1 MRSSNPV
8 FSRRGFSRDN
18 GHAGFN
24 AAPQAGAATT
34 GANPFAQGTAANPYA
49 TNPYAQQGTQ
59 PGAPAPART
68 DAMTIDDVV
77 TRTAMTLGLVVVAAA
92 IAWWVMPVDQANLGS
107 AYGVAIGAAII
118 GFVLSLV
125 NSFKRRPSPALILTY
140 AAFEGVFLGIVSNI
154 VSVYVAPGAAM
165 QAVLGTMAVF
175 AGVLIAYRTGLIRV
189 TRRFY
194 GFVMAAAIG
203 SAVAPTHQERAP
215 RPAPCAGPR
224 PACAARERHA
234 ARRRRRPWQRR
245 WSATGQ
251 MTWRSLTTPGFNRYP
266 RLPTSAWP
274 VPVPAV
280 SALRH
285 EMDRSFGPR
294 FIPISAVTWEND
306 SPPGRRS
313 HPGGDS
319 VTVGARCD
327 SDTPW

>member
-24 AAPQAGAATT
+24 AAPQAGAAAT

-77 TRTAMTLGLVVVAAA
+77 TRTAMTLGTVIVAAA
-92 IAWWVMPVDQANLGS
+92 IAWWVLPVDQANLGT

-125 NSFKRRPSPALILTY
+125 NSFKRPSPPLILTY

-203 SAVAPTHQERAP
+203 FMLLMMVNLLFAVFGGGDGLGFRSGALGVVFGIVAIVIGACILALNFKQVEDGIAYGAP
-215 RPAPCAGPR
+215 REEAWL
-224 PACAARERHA
+224 AAF
-234 ARRRRRPWQRR
+234 
-245 WSATGQ
+245 G
-251 MTWRSLTTPGFNRYP
+251 LTVTLVWIYIEML
-266 RLPTSAWP
+266 RLVAILS
-274 VPVPAV
+274 
-280 SALRH
+280 
-285 EMDRSFGPR
+285 
-294 FIPISAVTWEND
+294 
-306 SPPGRRS
+306 
-313 HPGGDS
+313 GD
-319 VTVGARCD
+319 D
-327 SDTPW
+327 